1 MEEQILKRD
10 PYNHKVKYE
19 NWLERTREGIRGVSE
34 QNSAL
39 IIEFMHDMELGK
51 NVSPRTKKGERSY
64 IRLNT
69 LRDKLTFFV
78 KKFNK
83 DLNKI
88 TKDEA
93 HQLFSD
99 MRKGIILKEDGQSYK
114 GTSSFV
120 KDFKVFWNWMRR
132 TGKVIEDI
140 TQDLSRVENK
150 PAWVYL
156 SEEQF
161 KTLANRANSNYRA
174 LIWFM
179 YDSGMRVTEAY
190 SIKVSDFDEDFS
202 KLTIRQE
209 TSKTF
214 GRKINLK
221 FCSALIKEYI
231 SFYNLKSE
239 DFLFQQKPSAFN
251 KYLKNLAKSLFGEGI
266 SKARAK
272 YTEFTL
278 YDIRHN
284 ASCIWLKRYEK
295 TRGLMYRMGWSK
307 EEQVKYYSEFLG
319 LSDELSDEDMVT
331 AEDKT
336 KLQKLERENISLK
349 EQMNKIDTKQQET
362 EEMLRRIASQ
372 LPSPIQ
378 IPYNGNLATV
388 SVSGLSVNEQ
398 FTPFQKQKRS
408 NTTSDLI
415 L

>member
-10 PYNHKVKYE
+10 PYNHKVKWE
-19 NWLERTREGIRGVSE
+19 NWLEATKEGIRGLSE
-34 QNSAL
+34 PNSAL

-69 LRDKLTFFV
+69 LRDKTMFFV
-78 KKFNK
+78 RMFKK
-83 DLNKI
+83 DLDKI

-99 MRKGIILKEDGQSYK
+99 MRKGKILKQDSQQYK
-114 GTSSFV
+114 GTSAFV
-120 KDFKVFWNWMRR
+120 KDFKVFWHWMKR
-132 TGKVIEDI
+132 TGKVNEDI

-156 SEEQF
+156 TEEQL
-161 KTLANRANSNYRA
+161 KTLANRANSDYRP
-174 LIWFM
+174 LIWLM

-190 SIKVSDFDEDFS
+190 SIKVSDFDADFT
-202 KLTIRQE
+202 KLKIRPE

-214 GRKINLK
+214 GRKITLK
-221 FCSALIKEYI
+221 LCSKLIKEYI

-239 DFLFQQKPSAFN
+239 DFLFQQKPPAFN
-251 KYLKNLAKSLFGEGI
+251 KYLKHLAKSIFGEGI
-266 SKARAK
+266 SKARAR
-272 YTEFTL
+272 YDEFTL

-284 ASCIWLKRYEK
+284 ASCFWLKRYEK

-307 EEQVKYYSEFLG
+307 EEQIKYYSEFLG

-331 AEDKT
+331 GEDKS
-336 KLQKLERENISLK
+336 KLQKLEQENNSLK
-349 EQMNKIDTKQQET
+349 EQMNKIDIKQQET

-372 LPSPIQ
+372 LQSPMQ
-378 IPYNGNLATV
+378 IPYNGGLAMV
-388 SVSGLSVNEQ
+388 SVSGLSTNGQ
-398 FTPFQKQKRS
+398 FTSFETPKQIKMT
-408 NTTSDLI
+408 NDLD